1 MIVYVAVPLDELHP
15 EAQVR
20 AVVDGVADA
29 DEADRRLLRRLLPR
43 AELVHLRELDRL
55 GLVLVSA
62 LVGCQRAAEP
72 AAGDLDED
80 TQVDLLLPGVLLD
93 DVDPERRDL
102 AGRRRLGPL
111 ALRHRASEPPA
122 FLARAAGRCIPKAV
136 INSRCRR
143 TFDARCQ
150 GIHVH

>member
-1 MIVYVAVPLDELHP
+1 MQMKRIA
-15 EAQVR
+15 
-20 AVVDGVADA
+20 G
-29 DEADRRLLRRLLPR
+29 LRRLLPR

-93 DVDPERRDL
+93 DVDPERRVKVRVL
-102 AGRRRLGPL
+102 LRSRSALTNRFLG
-111 ALRHRASEPPA
+111 SE
-122 FLARAAGRCIPKAV
+122 LV
-136 INSRCRR
+136 
-143 TFDARCQ
+143 
-150 GIHVH
+150 

>member
-1 MIVYVAVPLDELHP
+1 MQMKRIAGSFVAFFP
-15 EAQVR
+15 EPNS
-20 AVVDGVADA
+20 
-29 DEADRRLLRRLLPR
+29 E
-43 AELVHLRELDRL
+43 ELVHLRELDRL

-111 ALRHRASEPPA
+111 ALRHRASEPP
-122 FLARAAGRCIPKAV
+122 GT
-136 INSRCRR
+136 SRRP
-143 TFDARCQ
+143 
-150 GIHVH
+150 VHSKSGN